1 MIMAKMQ
8 KTAVFFQFLF
18 KITWPFLA
26 IIKVA
31 GKFKLL

>member
-31 GKFKLL
+31 AEF

>member
-1 MIMAKMQ
+1 MIMAKMK

-31 GKFKLL
+31 GKF